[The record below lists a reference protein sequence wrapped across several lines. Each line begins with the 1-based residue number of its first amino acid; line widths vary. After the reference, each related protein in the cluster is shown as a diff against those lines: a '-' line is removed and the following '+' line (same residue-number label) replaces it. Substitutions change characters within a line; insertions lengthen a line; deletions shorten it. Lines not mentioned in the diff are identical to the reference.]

1 MEHETNKDRLRQTA
15 ERLFAARGYDAVGIR
30 EVVETAG
37 VTKPTLYYHFGSK
50 QGLLDAIFARHYQ
63 QLLAVLGEASSYDGD
78 LLKTM
83 KQLVTA
89 YLTYAGAHADTAY
102 LQLAMTYLPIS
113 HGSAALI
120 TPYAQQLQQFFVD
133 LFTAAVPEHGNL
145 RGHERI
151 LAVSLLGV
159 LNNHVILLLN
169 GQVPLTER
177 GTEALVKQYMYGI
190 YVL

>member
-1 MEHETNKDRLRQTA
+1 
-15 ERLFAARGYDAVGIR
+15 
-30 EVVETAG
+30 
-37 VTKPTLYYHFGSK
+37 
-50 QGLLDAIFARHYQ
+50 
-63 QLLAVLGEASSYDGD
+63 
-78 LLKTM
+78 M